1 VLVATSAQNCQIL
14 RSALGP
20 RADLVRFVDVQEVG
34 GNPAR
39 LIPMWTEFAADSHA
53 GSPRR
58 GVEEHVWPGRSRAEL
73 HACHRHEALVSL
85 ALADL
90 SSFQL
95 LCPYDRA
102 SLPEDVLERVW
113 ATHRFVTEAGERAE
127 SSGYLSPGAALAS
140 YQEPLTPPDDAFSVA
155 ISTGPAVI
163 RRFVASVVSTLGL
176 GRERVSDTILA
187 VHEVVAN
194 ALTHGTGDGAVRIW
208 TTPDAVLVQI
218 DDGGWIEDPLAGLTR
233 PTSNARDGRG
243 LWLVNHLCDLAEIRS
258 SPNGTTARLLQKLE
272 A

>member
-39 LIPMWTEFAADSHA
+39 LIPIWADFAAESDA
-53 GSPRR
+53 GSPCR
-58 GVEEHVWPGRSRAEL
+58 GVEEPVWPGRSAPEL
-73 HACHRHEALVSL
+73 HACHRHEALVNL
-85 ALADL
+85 ALADH
-90 SSFQL
+90 SSLQL
-95 LCPYDRA
+95 LCPYDRT
-102 SLPEDVLERVW
+102 SLPEDILERVW
-113 ATHRFVTEAGERAE
+113 ATHPFVTEAGTRAQ
-127 SSGYLSPGAALAS
+127 SSGYLSTDAALVS
-140 YQEPLTPPDDAFSVA
+140 YQEPLTPPDDAFTVA
-155 ISTGPAVI
+155 VSAGPAAI
-163 RRFVASVVSTLGL
+163 RRFVASVASRLGL
-176 GRERVSDTILA
+176 GRERVGDTILA
-187 VHEVVAN
+187 VHELVAN

-218 DDGGWIEDPLAGLTR
+218 DDGGWIEDPLAGLKR